1 MDIPQVQPYKILL
14 LGESCDDIYHYGT
27 CDRLNPE
34 APVPVLKET
43 HTEIKKG
50 MAANVKLN
58 LDAFNID
65 VEFLTNEEKLE
76 KHRLID
82 TRFNCHVARY
92 DVGEAKKV
100 KTLKDHFYDFDILV
114 ISDYDKGLIDDAF
127 ARRLCKTFKNKLI
140 FVDSKKKDLS
150 CFTNCF
156 LKINEKEFNESK
168 SIDPSAE
175 TIVTLG
181 SKGAMYKNKIYP
193 TEKTEVFDVCGAG
206 DVFLSSLIYGYLIYN
221 NIEEAIKLAN
231 KFASL
236 SVSKTGT
243 YVLTEED
250 YESIINRI

>member
-1 MDIPQVQPYKILL
+1 MDTPQPQPYRILL
-14 LGESCDDIYHYGT
+14 IGESCDDIYHYGT

-58 LDAFNID
+58 LDSFCLD
-65 VEFLTNEEKLE
+65 VRHLTNEEKLE

-92 DVGEAKKV
+92 DVGESDKV
-100 KTLKDHFYDFDILV
+100 KQLADHFHDFDILV
-114 ISDYDKGLIDDAF
+114 ISDYNKGLIDPEF
-127 ARRLCKTFKNKLI
+127 ARRLCKTFKNKTI

-150 CFTNCF
+150 CFTNCY

-181 SKGAMYKNKIYP
+181 SKGALYKNKIYP
-193 TEKTEVFDVCGAG
+193 TDKTEVFDVCGAG
-206 DVFLSSLIYGYLIYN
+206 DVFLSSLIFGYLYYN
-221 NIEEAIKLAN
+221 NIEKAIKLGN
-231 KFASL
+231 KLASL

-243 YVLTEED
+243 YVLEKED
-250 YESIINRI
+250 YESIIDRI